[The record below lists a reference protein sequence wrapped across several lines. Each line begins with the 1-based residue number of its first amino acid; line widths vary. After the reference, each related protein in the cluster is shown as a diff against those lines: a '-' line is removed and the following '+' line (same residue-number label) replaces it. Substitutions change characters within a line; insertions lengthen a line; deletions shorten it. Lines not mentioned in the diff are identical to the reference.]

1 MFGIISTEQTQA
13 DDWCVFLEAV
23 ITDIPHSSVL
33 LFQHICIHKNTQTL
47 ILSCVLLCVCA
58 YVCVVRGTC
67 ESSSKEHQSHACI
80 RPTPVACSRVWSVG
94 VLTCS
99 EKHCIPCL
107 VVLRRISRTQKKDR
121 EKENHADTDSSNPPT
136 RLGRTQQSGGS
147 EARNSLLS
155 SANLYMIEKKKGKKE
170 LCVASQLH
178 RFRWWLAVHVSKFS
192 TIFLLFNWATS
203 CNYFLFDLIYCM

>member
-1 MFGIISTEQTQA
+1 MFGVISTEQTQA

-23 ITDIPHSSVL
+23 ITHIPHSSVL
-33 LFQHICIHKNTQTL
+33 LLQHIWIHKNTQTL
-47 ILSCVLLCVCA
+47 ILSCVLLCV
-58 YVCVVRGTC
+58 YVCVCGKGYLWVIIQGASKPC
-67 ESSSKEHQSHACI
+67 MHPSHSSSLQQGLICWCAHMLWETLHPMPCCARENQSH
-80 RPTPVACSRVWSVG
+80 T
-94 VLTCS
+94 
-99 EKHCIPCL
+99 
-107 VVLRRISRTQKKDR
+107 KKDR

-136 RLGRTQQSGGS
+136 RLGRTQPSGGS

-203 CNYFLFDLIYCM
+203 CNYFLFDLIYCV